1 MGVQYLKIIQIQL
14 FNCQQR
20 ISKNM
25 LTLWKFIWDFY
36 SITINM
42 HVEQFLQVH
51 IFPMF
56 LLSQEPTYKKVPKFF
71 NYNTF

>member
-1 MGVQYLKIIQIQL
+1 
-14 FNCQQR
+14 
-20 ISKNM
+20 
-25 LTLWKFIWDFY
+25 
-36 SITINM
+36 M